1 MHVHDPTSLL
11 VAPQVW
17 LRPLPAAAAASLPP
31 LYACTPAV
39 PCAADNQLLGCAA
52 LDMAALHVL
61 GSIDG
66 WYNVA
71 DAAER
76 PRGQIKV

>member
-1 MHVHDPTSLL
+1 LHWVL
-11 VAPQVW
+11 QVW

-31 LYACTPAV
+31 LYAGAAAV
-39 PCAADNQLLGCAA
+39 PCVTTDQLLGCAA

-61 GSIDG
+61 GSIEG

-71 DAAER
+71 DAADR
-76 PRGQIKV
+76 PRGQIKVSL